1 MNRFHYAASREPEP
15 SFFRIAFPVTAF
27 SIPKPAT
34 GRRENVSLTQ
44 LIYNM
49 LKKSPTESFFQK
61 FFIFFFQA
69 DLRPPNHRWTG
80 DCGQPSVVRRFGNY
94 HTCMKS
100 QKPRPR
106 LVKVN
111 ISSPNHANISIQP
124 ANAIVSGIFVC
135 RIFFAAG
142 RAIESASGLMYQQR
156 YQILYRHQS

>member
-1 MNRFHYAASREPEP
+1 
-15 SFFRIAFPVTAF
+15 
-27 SIPKPAT
+27 
-34 GRRENVSLTQ
+34 
-44 LIYNM
+44 M

-69 DLRPPNHRWTG
+69 DLRPPNHT
-80 DCGQPSVVRRFGNY
+80 
-94 HTCMKS
+94 
-100 QKPRPR
+100 
-106 LVKVN
+106 
-111 ISSPNHANISIQP
+111 NISIQP